1 MVHKCP
7 ECGKGFVILYTQLWA
22 YKGWHKEGPDYYCS
36 WKCLQAMRGK
46 RDIKK
51 EPETEKGEKNMALD
65 KHDRLD
71 MAKQVLAAMDEGTD
85 PIAFLRDVGYA
96 APAQMY
102 QDLKKTVREVQPDLI
117 EKFPK
122 DLRAWRQ
129 EKKERAERQPI
140 DDKAAEEIV
149 RDFKQAAIPPEVE
162 TPEGEFT
169 VKKPEVPE
177 GVVKG
182 PVTPDELMEKFGEK
196 GWTKLPKVEVPE
208 YLPKK
213 PAMEYRVTG
222 ISTEAG
228 DFQYFR
234 KQGFI
239 DWTTLDGTA
248 VSMSLA
254 EWATLMRVFP
264 EMVSVLGVDL

>member
-7 ECGKGFVILYTQLWA
+7 ECGKGFVILYPQLWA
-22 YKGWHKEGPDYYCS
+22 YKGWHKEGGPDYYCS

-51 EPETEKGEKNMALD
+51 KPETEKGEKNMALD

-129 EKKERAERQPI
+129 EQKERAERQPI

-177 GVVKG
+177 KTLNSEGVQ
-182 PVTPDELMEKFGEK
+182 
-196 GWTKLPKVEVPE
+196 VPE
-208 YLPKK
+208 KLEKVNIEQIRRVYP
-213 PAMEYRVTG
+213 PAEELFPEFEHRVTG
-222 ISTEAG
+222 IETEIG

-234 KQGFI
+234 KNGYL
-239 DWTTLDGTA
+239 DWTPIDDNGT
-248 VSMSLA
+248 VSMTVE
-254 EWATLMRVFP
+254 EWKNLLKLMPMIAKR
-264 EMVSVLGVDL
+264 LGVDL